1 MLADLR
7 RNYTRGSLDRDDLDP
22 DPTLQFR
29 AWMHDA
35 QAAELPEPNAMILAT
50 VSASGQPSARAVL
63 LKGLDERGFIFY
75 TNYESRKGFEIAA
88 NPQVALVFNWL
99 ELERQV
105 RVEGRAVKLPR
116 EDSEAYHKS
125 RPYGSQLGEWVSPQ
139 SRVVESRAVLERRLE
154 EVAARFPD
162 EVPLPD
168 FWGGYAVAPSALE
181 FWQGRPNRLHD
192 RFRYVRDGDSWQLER
207 LAP

>member
-7 RNYTRGSLDRDDLDP
+7 RNYTRGALRRADLDP
-22 DPTLQFR
+22 DPVAQFR
-29 AWMHDA
+29 VWLDEAC
-35 QAAELPEPNAMILAT
+35 AAELPEPNAMVLAT
-50 VSASGQPSARAVL
+50 VGPTGQPSARAVL
-63 LKGLDERGFIFY
+63 LKGLDERGFHFF
-75 TNYESRKGFEIAA
+75 TNYESRKAHEIAH
-88 NPQVALVFNWL
+88 NPLVALVFNWL

-125 RPYGSQLGEWVSPQ
+125 RPYGSQLSAWVSPQ
-139 SRVVESRAVLERRLE
+139 SRVIANREELEARQEALRAQ
-154 EVAARFPD
+154 FPG

-181 FWQGRPNRLHD
+181 FWQGRPDRLHD
-192 RFRYVRDGDSWQLER
+192 RFRYTREGQSWRLER